1 MTEGRDL
8 EKLNNYLTKNN
19 NEKINDFIN
28 GYITVGDIKEEAD
41 INHKYLVYYALKRI
55 VPDAQEQREQK
66 QIELCFEM
74 VERINQVVPFERMNL
89 KHVKQL
95 LGRRED
101 VELKDEM
108 IKAAITRKRNMYNL
122 EEDKGFDL
130 VSQSRFQTW
139 YKNVRVYRDIQNEEG
154 NPSQIARRYGIIPR
168 KIYEKLNFF
177 EENKNEGRI
186 LPRVSMEQQGV
197 FLENVAIYDAYNEG
211 LTIKEISE
219 QYNIQDYLIKEV
231 IISFEEVE
239 EKIAKKK

>member
-219 QYNIQDYLIKEV
+219 QYNIQDYLIKEL

>member
-186 LPRVSMEQQGV
+186 IPRVSMEQQGV

-219 QYNIQDYLIKEV
+219 QYNIQDYLIKEL

>member
-8 EKLNNYLTKNN
+8 EKLNYYLTKNN

-122 EEDKGFDL
+122 EADKGFDL

-186 LPRVSMEQQGV
+186 IPRVSMEQQGV
-197 FLENVAIYDAYNEG
+197 FLENVAMYDAYNEG

-219 QYNIQDYLIKEV
+219 QYNIQDYLIKEL

>member
-8 EKLNNYLTKNN
+8 EKLNYYLTKNN
-19 NEKINDFIN
+19 NEKINNFID

-122 EEDKGFDL
+122 EADKGFDL

-186 LPRVSMEQQGV
+186 IPRVSMEQQGV
-197 FLENVAIYDAYNEG
+197 FLENVAMYDAYNEG

-219 QYNIQDYLIKEV
+219 QYNIPDYLIKEL